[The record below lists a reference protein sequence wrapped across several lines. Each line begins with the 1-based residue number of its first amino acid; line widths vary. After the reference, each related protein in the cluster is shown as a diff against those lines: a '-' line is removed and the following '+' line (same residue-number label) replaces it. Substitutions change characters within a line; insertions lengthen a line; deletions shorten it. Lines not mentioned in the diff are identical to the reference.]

1 MFINYVYAKIY
12 KGNKTKDKQCM
23 EKINF
28 IFTKNGFH
36 IDEIRVIN
44 KYLVVICTL

>member
-1 MFINYVYAKIY
+1 MS
-12 KGNKTKDKQCM
+12 QCDVLI
-23 EKINF
+23 EKH
-28 IFTKNGFH
+28 GFH